1 MSSQICAKCAGEF
14 HAVIGAENIFG
25 IEIEQPSLSAPTGS
39 IKFPGEDA
47 VELTFTGQAPIVIS
61 SLGSGRRSLVLGA
74 APTLPLAGAQGQ
86 ASIVSTGTSSSW
98 PCTVSAYSTTDQVTT
113 ALLAAAIERELPA
126 GATSQLVFRY
136 WAATLP
142 VIDIPRKEGIVTM
155 RYVPVA
161 PIGSPEIVR
170 KFTVKYVPQLFA
182 TGLTASDL
190 RAYLSG
196 GPSAPTS
203 DAGLEP
209 KIEEGL
215 GELVR
220 HLRVELSQRGLD
232 ETAIPAPSAL
242 RDAHRLYSAA
252 CLYQFIDQELASS
265 LFSQARYAA
274 DDTLRNLWVDI
285 DGTGTPTRLDT
296 KNITGLRSRDFA
308 FKVPRRIA
316 RPRPLPG
323 WWL

>member
-14 HAVIGAENIFG
+14 HAVIDAENIFG
-25 IEIEQPSLSAPTGS
+25 IEIEQPSLLAPTGS
-39 IKFPGEDA
+39 IKFPDEDPI
-47 VELTFTGQAPIVIS
+47 ELTFSGQAPIVIS

-98 PCTVSAYSTTDQVTT
+98 PCTVSAYSTTGQVTT

-136 WAATLP
+136 WASTLP
-142 VIDIPRKEGIVTM
+142 VIGEPKSAIVTL
-155 RYVPVA
+155 RYVPVS
-161 PIGSPEIVR
+161 PIGEPEIVR
-170 KFTVKYVPQLFA
+170 KFTVKYVRQLFA
-182 TGLTASDL
+182 TGLTPGDL
-190 RAYLSG
+190 RAFLSG

-215 GELVR
+215 SELVR

-242 RDAHRLYSAA
+242 LDSHRYYAAA
-252 CLYQFIDQELASS
+252 CLYKVIDPDLSSS
-265 LFSQARYAA
+265 LFAQGRYAA
-274 DDTLRNLWVDI
+274 DDTLRNLWVDV
-285 DGTGTPTRLDT
+285 DGSGTPTPPDT
-296 KNITGLRSRDFA
+296 KNITGLRSKDFS
-308 FKVPRRIA
+308 FKNPKRIA
-316 RPRPLPG
+316 RPRPLPR

>member
-1 MSSQICAKCAGEF
+1 MSSQVCAKCAGEF

-47 VELTFTGQAPIVIS
+47 VELTFSGQAPIAIS
-61 SLGSGRRSLVLGA
+61 SLGSGRRSLVLSA

-98 PCTVSAYSTTDQVTT
+98 PCTVSAYSTTGQVTT

-142 VIDIPRKEGIVTM
+142 VIGEPKSAIITL
-155 RYVPVA
+155 RYVPVS
-161 PIGSPEIVR
+161 PIGEPEIVR
-170 KFTVKYVPQLFA
+170 KFTVKYVRQLFA

-190 RAYLSG
+190 RAFLSG

-215 GELVR
+215 SELVR

-242 RDAHRLYSAA
+242 LDSHRYYSAA
-252 CLYQFIDQELASS
+252 CLYKVIDPDLSSS
-265 LFSQARYAA
+265 LFAQGRYAA
-274 DDTLRNLWVDI
+274 DDTLRHLWVDV
-285 DGTGTPTRLDT
+285 DGSGTPTPPDT

-308 FKVPRRIA
+308 FKIPCRIA
-316 RPRPLPG
+316 KPRPLPR

>member
-1 MSSQICAKCAGEF
+1 MSSQVCAKCAGEF

-25 IEIEQPSLSAPTGS
+25 IEIEQPSLAAPTGS

-47 VELTFTGQAPIVIS
+47 VELTFTGQAPIAIS

-98 PCTVSAYSTTDQVTT
+98 PCTVSAYSTTDNVTT

-142 VIDIPRKEGIVTM
+142 ILADPKSGIITLRYAPVT
-155 RYVPVA
+155 
-161 PIGSPEIVR
+161 PIGEPEIVR
-170 KFTVKYVPQLFA
+170 KFTVKYVRQLFA

-190 RAYLSG
+190 RAFLSG

-215 GELVR
+215 SELVR
-220 HLRVELSQRGLD
+220 HLRVELSERGLD

-242 RDAHRLYSAA
+242 LDAHRYYAAA
-252 CLYQFIDQELASS
+252 CLYKVIDPDLSSS
-265 LFSQARYAA
+265 LFAQGRYAA
-274 DDTLRNLWVDI
+274 DDTLRNLWVDV
-285 DGTGTPTRLDT
+285 DGTGTPTPPDT
-296 KNITGLRSRDFA
+296 RNITGIRSHDFS
-308 FKVPRRIA
+308 FRIPK
-316 RPRPLPG
+316 RMTKRHPFSG